1 MSQISELSAV
11 RDFWNAA
18 PCGSRYLETN
28 DDYES
33 HARARYGLE
42 PFILEFAD
50 FPRWRGKRVLEIGVG
65 MGADYVQWLQAGA
78 IATGVDLSSASLERA
93 AHRCELAGVKPDL
106 RLANAEELPFS
117 DGEFDLVYSYGV
129 LHHSP
134 NTLQC
139 LREVRRVL
147 KPGGRAK
154 THGVPPSFACRIDAL
169 GALRSFTGKIREGSR
184 LPSPG
189 EPRYK
194 SLHSGGSVED
204 DDERRLRLKLSHHAS
219 GIQSRRPAFE
229 PRLRPVQSPLY
240 RAAWKLYPRWVARR
254 LGKKRG
260 LFLLME
266 AA

>member
-154 THGVPPSFACRIDAL
+154 IMVYHHPSLVGLMLWARY
-169 GALRSFTGKIREGSR
+169 GSFTGKIREGSR

-194 SLHSGGSVED
+194 SLSL
-204 DDERRLRLKLSHHAS
+204 RRK
-219 GIQSRRPAFE
+219 RR
-229 PRLRPVQSPLY
+229 R
-240 RAAWKLYPRWVARR
+240 
-254 LGKKRG
+254 
-260 LFLLME
+260 
-266 AA
+266 